1 MPKHDFVFT
10 SELVSEGHPDKVCD
24 RISDAIVDTFL
35 TAEPQARCGVETL
48 ATTNRI
54 VLAGEVRGPASITRD
69 LMIEVAR
76 HAVREIGYEQEGFH
90 WQRAQIDC
98 HIHGQSTDIA
108 QGVDAAG
115 NKDEG
120 AGDQGMM
127 FGYACN
133 ETPELMPA
141 PIYYAHAILRSL
153 ADARHSGSAPLL
165 GPDAKS
171 QVTLQYVNGKPV
183 RRDRRAGLDAARAR
197 SSARTRC
204 ARSCA
209 RTSST
214 CCRKAGCATRTISTS
229 TRPGDL

>member
-1 MPKHDFVFT
+1 MSRRGFT
-10 SELVSEGHPDKVCD
+10 GSAP
-24 RISDAIVDTFL
+24 
-35 TAEPQARCGVETL
+35 
-48 ATTNRI
+48 
-54 VLAGEVRGPASITRD
+54 
-69 LMIEVAR
+69 
-76 HAVREIGYEQEGFH
+76 
-90 WQRAQIDC
+90 QIDC

-153 ADARHSGSAPLL
+153 ADARHSGAAPLL

-183 RRDRRAGLDAARAR
+183 GATAVLVSTQHADRA
-197 SSARTRC
+197 SARKRC

-214 CCRKAGCATRTISTS
+214 CCPKAGCATRTISTS
-229 TRPGDL
+229 TRPAAS